1 MPARELTLAG
11 HPGPEPRVPSRRGK
25 KLADICFT
33 LIVEDTHLV
42 NYSLKKLERLGVVRG
57 VKTGK
62 EVIYS
67 TTDEG
72 AAAIRRYAE
81 VREQCLVKPL
91 HRFARR
97 TRPAISWPT
106 PRALSG
112 HDQAARAATL

>member
-1 MPARELTLAG
+1 M
-11 HPGPEPRVPSRRGK
+11 
-25 KLADICFT
+25 
-33 LIVEDTHLV
+33 

-81 VREQCLVKPL
+81 VREQCLVKPYIDS
-91 HRFARR
+91 
-97 TRPAISWPT
+97 PAADEASHQLANT
-106 PRALSG
+106 LRALSG
-112 HDQAARAATL
+112 LYDQAARALAVRFHVV